1 MSQKPVTEGNGAEQ
15 SRKRVAIVTGGTRG
29 IGRAV
34 SWRLALQGMRVLA
47 PYARNRRAAAELEA
61 AADKAGLEIR
71 GIRGD
76 LSREAALAATVETLL
91 DEAEAVDIVVHA
103 AATGVHRP
111 AEELSLK
118 HLRWTFETNVLALHA
133 LLLALLPRM
142 SAGGRIIGLTSA
154 GGTRTIP
161 AYTAVGAS
169 KGALESLLRHYAVE
183 LAPRGIA
190 VNLVSPGLVLTGAL
204 DAFPDRE
211 ARIEA
216 TRKETPSGR
225 LTTPEDV
232 ADVVAFL
239 CSPGAAQIV
248 GQTLVVD
255 GGRTLKA

>member
-1 MSQKPVTEGNGAEQ
+1 MSDRG
-15 SRKRVAIVTGGTRG
+15 RKRVAVVTGGTRG
-29 IGRAV
+29 IGRAI
-34 SWRLALQGMRVLA
+34 SWRLAREGMRVLA
-47 PYARNRRAAAELEA
+47 PYARNRRAAEELEVA
-61 AADKAGLEIR
+61 AEKEGLEIL

-76 LSREAALAATVETLL
+76 LSREPSLEATAATVTQ
-91 DEAEAVDIVVHA
+91 EAEGIDVLVHA

-118 HLRWTFETNVLALHA
+118 HLRWTFETNVFALHA
-133 LLLALLPRM
+133 LLRILLPHM
-142 SAGGRIIGLTSA
+142 PAGGRIIGLTSA

-190 VNLVSPGLVLTGAL
+190 VNLVSPGLVLTGAI
-204 DAFPDRE
+204 DAFPDRD
-211 ARIEA
+211 ARIDV
-216 TRKETPSGR
+216 TRAETPSGR

-232 ADVVAFL
+232 AEVVAFL
-239 CSPGAAQIV
+239 CTDAGAQIV